1 MTINKLVVA
10 FAVLLL
16 TAAPNVYAGCSN
28 ASTTG
33 NWAYT
38 YTGTIFTPN
47 GPLPAASVGH
57 FFQDSTD
64 NVSSSQTR
72 SVAGSS
78 GVEDI
83 SGTVSV
89 NKDCTGTGTINVFV
103 SGQLQRTA
111 TIALVYD
118 SDTNHLRGIFDALTM
133 PNGTNVPVVLAID
146 GTGWLQHTNE
156 FGQEKSSC
164 PTWARPRLGRGG
176 ISKRLRQVLMPL
188 WHFIGQ
194 GGPS

>member
-10 FAVLLL
+10 FAALLL
-16 TAAPNVYAGCSN
+16 TAASNVYAGCSN

-33 NWAYT
+33 HWAYT
-38 YTGTIFTPN
+38 YTGTIVTSN
-47 GPLPAASVGH
+47 GALPAASVGH
-57 FFQDSTD
+57 FFQDSTG
-64 NVSSSQTR
+64 NVSGSQTR

-103 SGQLQRTA
+103 NGQLQRTA

-118 SDTNHLRGIFDALTM
+118 GDTNHLRGIFEALTL
-133 PNGTNVPVVLAID
+133 PDGTNVPVVLTID
-146 GTGWLQHTNE
+146 G
-156 FGQEKSSC
+156 S
-164 PTWARPRLGRGG
+164 RLDSRD
-176 ISKRLRQVLMPL
+176 
-188 WHFIGQ
+188 
-194 GGPS
+194 